1 MEQLKGKNMPTEILL
16 VSGAAISIIF
26 EWFPWVSQKYNT
38 LSEEWKKAVMAV
50 VLFLAT
56 AGILGAAC
64 LGKSDVVACNQAG
77 IWDALGAYVI
87 VLAGNQATHLLT
99 KKSG

>member
-1 MEQLKGKNMPTEILL
+1 ML
-16 VSGAAISIIF
+16 VAGAAISIIF
-26 EWFPWVSQKYNT
+26 EWFPWVSQWFESLAPNY
-38 LSEEWKKAVMAV
+38 KKAVMAG

-64 LGKSDVVACNQAG
+64 LGKTDIVACNEVG
-77 IWDALGAYVI
+77 VWDAIGAYVV

-99 KKSG
+99 KKVE